1 MSLPL
6 RRRRRLLVFFGV
18 TAVLIAAGVLLS
30 MLPATREPS
39 PAGRPTASAHAQ
51 PTGTSAEVDLGG
63 WRWADFHGVRLPYSA
78 SDGPHAVVG
87 NRASGFVQSPAGA
100 LLAALH
106 LGMRAS
112 PRWGP
117 AVFEPTI
124 AEQFTGSDRPALLR
138 AVHAAYDSLRAAA
151 GVADGA
157 PLGRAYVVQEAFRWQ
172 AYTPDLAIV
181 DVVAA
186 GPGRGGSTV
195 RISTRLRVVWRDGDW
210 RVVAP
215 PGGDW
220 TQSSAPVTDLT
231 GYTLFPDRG

>member
-1 MSLPL
+1 MSPSL
-6 RRRRRLLVFFGV
+6 RQRRRLFVFLGV
-18 TAVLIAAGVLLS
+18 AAVLIAAGVLLAV
-30 MLPATREPS
+30 LPAAQNSSPGSPPAPS
-39 PAGRPTASAHAQ
+39 APAQSAD
-51 PTGTSAEVDLGG
+51 TSTKVDVDG

-78 SDGPHAVVG
+78 SDGPRTLVG
-87 NRASGFVQSPAGA
+87 DRAYGFAPSPAGA

-138 AVHAAYDSLRAAA
+138 AVRAAYDSVRAVA
-151 GVADGA
+151 GVAEGR
-157 PLGRAYVVQEAFRWQ
+157 PIGRAYVVEEAFHWQ
-172 AYTPDLAIV
+172 AYTPGLAIV

-186 GPGRGGSTV
+186 GPGRGGVTV
-195 RISTRLRVVWRDGDW
+195 RISTRLQLVWRDEDW
-210 RVVAP
+210 RMVAP
-215 PGGDW
+215 SSGDW
-220 TQSSAPVTDLT
+220 TRSSAPVADLT

>member
-1 MSLPL
+1 MSPSLWQ
-6 RRRRRLLVFFGV
+6 RRRLLIFLGV
-18 TAVLIAAGVLLS
+18 AAVMIAAGVLLA
-30 MLPATREPS
+30 MLPAARSSS
-39 PAGRPTASAHAQ
+39 PGSPPAPSAHAQ
-51 PTGTSAEVDLGG
+51 PADTSTKVDLGG

-78 SDGPHAVVG
+78 SDGPRTVAG
-87 NRASGFVQSPAGA
+87 DRAYSFARSPAGA

-138 AVHAAYDSLRAAA
+138 AVRTTYDSVRAVA
-151 GVADGA
+151 GVAEGGQI
-157 PLGRAYVVQEAFRWQ
+157 GRAYVVEEAFRWQ
-172 AYTPDLAIV
+172 AYAPGLAIT
-181 DVVAA
+181 DVVTA
-186 GPGRGGSTV
+186 GPGPGGVTV
-195 RISTRLRVVWRDGDW
+195 RVSTRMQLVWRDGDW
-210 RVVAP
+210 RLVAP

-220 TQSSAPVTDLT
+220 TRSSAPVTDLT